1 MDKKKRNRWLLVSCV
16 VVAGVLLAAAALRT
30 PSPVGHWRSAEGREA
45 FMRTYE
51 SAMADLP
58 RPDAEIDVRTD
69 YGVVRMYRFEG
80 EGEGE
85 GEGDRERPLVLL
97 PGRAAPSPVWADNL
111 PSLLEVGDVYTVDL
125 LGEPG
130 MSVQDRP
137 VEDDADQAAWL
148 HQALDGLPEEEFHLV
163 GLSIGGWTAANLAVR
178 EPALLASV
186 TLVDPVFVFDD
197 MPLETILRS
206 LPASL
211 PWLPRSW
218 RDGFNSWTAG
228 GAPVEDVPVA
238 RMIESGMQ
246 DYALK
251 LPQPGRISEE
261 ALADLDMPVLAF
273 IAGRS
278 VMHDP
283 DTAAATAERA
293 LPHGTV
299 RVYPEASHAINGEH
313 PGELAAD
320 IAAFLDE
327 ADRS

>member
-1 MDKKKRNRWLLVSCV
+1 MEKKKRTRWILVPCV
-16 VVAGVLLAAAALRT
+16 VAAAALLAAAALRT
-30 PSPVGHWRSAEGREA
+30 PSPVGHWRSAEGHDA
-45 FMRTYE
+45 FMRAYE
-51 SAMADLP
+51 TAMADLP

-80 EGEGE
+80 T
-85 GEGDRERPLVLL
+85 GDRERPLVLL

-130 MSVQDRP
+130 MSVQERP
-137 VEDDADQAAWL
+137 IEDDADQAAWL

-163 GLSIGGWTAANLAVR
+163 GLSIGGWTATNLAVR
-178 EPALLASV
+178 EPSSV
-186 TLVDPVFVFDD
+186 ATLTLIDPVYVLDD

-238 RMIESGMQ
+238 DMIESGMQ
-246 DYALK
+246 NYALK
-251 LPQPGRISEE
+251 LPQPGRIGEE
-261 ALADLDMPVLAF
+261 ALADLDVPVLAF
-273 IAGRS
+273 VAGRS

-283 DTAAATAERA
+283 DTAEATAERA
-293 LPHGTV
+293 LPHSTV
-299 RVYPEASHAINGEH
+299 RVYPQASHAINGEY

-320 IAAFLDE
+320 TAAFLDA
-327 ADRS
+327 ADRP